1 MKIENVIL
9 QKSAD
14 FAVRIVNLY
23 KYISATY
30 KDKVIVTQL
39 LRSGTSIGANVEEA
53 DAGISKKDFL
63 SKMYISLKEARETK
77 FWLVLLHR
85 TQYINDTEFE
95 SICDD
100 CIELIKLLSA
110 ITKTTKENLHNPN

>member
-1 MKIENVIL
+1 MKIENAIL

-53 DAGISKKDFL
+53 DVGISKKNFL

-77 FWLVLLHR
+77 F
-85 TQYINDTEFE
+85 
-95 SICDD
+95 
-100 CIELIKLLSA
+100 
-110 ITKTTKENLHNPN
+110 

>member
-39 LRSGTSIGANVEEA
+39 LRSGTSIGANAEEA

-95 SICDD
+95 SIYSD

>member
-1 MKIENVIL
+1 MKIENAIL

-39 LRSGTSIGANVEEA
+39 LRSGTSIVANIEEA
-53 DAGISKKDFL
+53 DVGISKKDFL

-85 TQYINDTEFE
+85 TQYINDAEFE
-95 SICDD
+95 SIYGD

-110 ITKTTKENLHNPN
+110 ITKTTKDNLHNPK

>member
-95 SICDD
+95 SIYDD

>member
-39 LRSGTSIGANVEEA
+39 LRSGTSIGANAEEA

-95 SICDD
+95 SIYGD